1 MAMNDSN
8 LRYIGIS
15 ASWLSMCIV
24 GLALLNMAG
33 SDANVG
39 IILFILWCISPYLVL
54 ILGEFIIR
62 KIVIIPQITKFFS
75 IVSVLLLI
83 FTIIGCIEV
92 TNSRSSTT
100 GLVFIFVPFY
110 LNILVT
116 FLVISGLIWAAS
128 SKYSNK

>member
-1 MAMNDSN
+1 MNDRD

-15 ASWLSMCIV
+15 ASWLSICIV

-33 SDANVG
+33 SEANVG

-54 ILGEFIIR
+54 ILGEFVVR
-62 KIVIIPQITKFFS
+62 KIAVIPKITKFFS
-75 IVSVLLLI
+75 LVSVLLLI
-83 FTIIGCIEV
+83 FTIVSCIEV
-92 TNSRSSTT
+92 IKSKSSTT

-116 FLVISGLIWAAS
+116 FLIISGLIWAAS
-128 SKYSNK
+128 SKSINK